1 MNVENMSDAQFAAW
15 KRRQEQDI
23 LRNRQESEKYQRKTD
38 KILAELAESSKK
50 TSANLDK
57 TNAVLEKTNAVLDKT
72 NVVLDKT
79 NVVLDKVGEKLDKT
93 SEKLDKVADQFGG
106 WTNNA
111 NEKLEDE
118 FAEAVEETM
127 QIGEFRLNEVQKR
140 VRFKYEYDL
149 VGINGQAVVVGEVK
163 RKLLPSDVRRFA
175 EERLPHFAVKFSGA
189 VKRRKIFGMVAGETI
204 TAAAK
209 TEAQKYGF
217 FILRLKN
224 RKLLVENAA
233 NARAIN

>member
-23 LRNRQESEKYQRKTD
+23 LRIQRESKEIRREIE
-38 KILAELAESSKK
+38 KILANLAESSEK
-50 TSANLDK
+50 TSANLDETAK
-57 TNAVLEKTNAVLDKT
+57 
-72 NVVLDKT
+72 
-79 NVVLDKVGEKLDKT
+79 KLDKI
-93 SEKLDKVADQFGG
+93 SDQFGG

-111 NEKLEDE
+111 SEKLEDE

-140 VRFKYEYDL
+140 VRYKYEYDL

-224 RKLLVENAA
+224 RKLSVENAA